1 MTAPA
6 ATTDNA
12 VWSSLPVP
20 AILIDDGDR
29 IVDVNPAAEGFL
41 NSSAKALGGS
51 RSGTGS
57 PSTRRWKKASGA
69 PGRRE
74 PRCSSMMSTS
84 APATARR
91 FSATYRSRRC
101 KTPPA
106 A

>member
-41 NSSAKALGGS
+41 NSSAKALRGS
-51 RSGTGS
+51 GMADVIFNGTDN
-57 PSTRRWKKASGA
+57 RKALG
-69 PGRRE
+69 
-74 PRCSSMMSTS
+74 M
-84 APATARR
+84 
-91 FSATYRSRRC
+91 
-101 KTPPA
+101 
-106 A
+106 

>member
-41 NSSAKALGGS
+41 NSSAKALRGS
-51 RSGTGS
+51 GM
-57 PSTRRWKKASGA
+57 A
-69 PGRRE
+69 GRAGLG
-74 PRCSSMMSTS
+74 P
-84 APATARR
+84 ARR
-91 FSATYRSRRC
+91 RRAVGR
-101 KTPPA
+101 KLRA
-106 A
+106 RQGAGNRAVRQ